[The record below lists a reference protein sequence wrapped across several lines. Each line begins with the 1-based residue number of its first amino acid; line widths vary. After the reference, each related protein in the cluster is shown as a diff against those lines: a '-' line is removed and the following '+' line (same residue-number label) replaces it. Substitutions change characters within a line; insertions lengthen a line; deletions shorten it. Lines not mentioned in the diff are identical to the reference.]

1 METIS
6 LEPKQFSLN
15 VDIEV
20 APPLLQ
26 TMYKEPTMII
36 QSYGINAQ
44 EGGQMSQVLAEH
56 AQTLGDHA
64 QGWGCREVWSGQ
76 CGATIR
82 NGNNWWRD
90 VCFTLST
97 ATGDNVPCVMEIYE

>member
-15 VDIEV
+15 VGIEV

-36 QSYGINAQ
+36 QSYGMNTQ
-44 EGGQMSQVLAEH
+44 EGGQMCQVLAEH
-56 AQTLGDHA
+56 AQTLGTMHRGGAVVKFSASDTIKA
-64 QGWGCREVWSGQ
+64 RSRRSRICATPVSVSPRCVPTRE
-76 CGATIR
+76 
-82 NGNNWWRD
+82 
-90 VCFTLST
+90 
-97 ATGDNVPCVMEIYE
+97 

>member
-1 METIS
+1 MDAKIMT
-6 LEPKQFSLN
+6 
-15 VDIEV
+15 VDFYNGAV
-20 APPLLQ
+20 AD
-26 TMYKEPTMII
+26 T
-36 QSYGINAQ
+36 N
-44 EGGQMSQVLAEH
+44 
-56 AQTLGDHA
+56 QTLSSAASDKDHT
-64 QGWGCREVWSGQ
+64 GVGRGCREVWSGQ

>member
-6 LEPKQFSLN
+6 LEPRQISLS
-15 VDIEV
+15 VGIEV

-44 EGGQMSQVLAEH
+44 EGGQMSQVLTEH
-56 AQTLGDHA
+56 AQTLGTTHRVGAVVKFTASDTSKA
-64 QGWGCREVWSGQ
+64 RSLRNRICATSASASPRCVQTRES
-76 CGATIR
+76 
-82 NGNNWWRD
+82 
-90 VCFTLST
+90 
-97 ATGDNVPCVMEIYE
+97 

>member
-6 LEPKQFSLN
+6 LEPKQMSLN
-15 VDIEV
+15 VGIEV

-26 TMYKEPTMII
+26 TMYKEPTMIV
-36 QSYGINAQ
+36 QSYGVNTQ
-44 EGGQMSQVLAEH
+44 EGGQMCQVLAEH
-56 AQTLGDHA
+56 AQTLGTTHR
-64 QGWGCREVWSGQ
+64 GGGGREVWSGQ

-97 ATGDNVPCVMEIYE
+97 ATGDNVPCMMEIYK